1 MGWISYTM
9 KNIWEEAQSKLQY
22 SCLLQYGM
30 TVKLLGFVMF
40 TTIKQILKLDYLMLH
55 ENFL

>member
-1 MGWISYTM
+1 M